1 MRYTPGRKKG
11 SHQPKIRV
19 EFTGKVDEM
28 VSARAIIL
36 LHLVL
41 GQSEDGSRV
50 TDLDQNLLVLG
61 EFSLAPAPPGACRPQ
76 RVFISFS

>member
-41 GQSEDGSRV
+41 GQPKV
-50 TDLDQNLLVLG
+50 MALLVHN
-61 EFSLAPAPPGACRPQ
+61 P
-76 RVFISFS
+76 